1 MQWGMVIIILTV
13 QNFFQKQFDLVVEF
27 LYNLFIISRAQ
38 QMCKFSQNIF
48 VFTRIKLCLLTVLQN
63 LNLEEE
69 MQEICVSRSTIEF
82 NR

>member
-1 MQWGMVIIILTV
+1 M
-13 QNFFQKQFDLVVEF
+13 F
-27 LYNLFIISRAQ
+27 
-38 QMCKFSQNIF
+38 KFSQNIF